1 MRAMGNAGFTLV
13 ELMVVVT
20 IAGVLAMV
28 GLPEMNNL
36 IKNSRIKSVS
46 LDIYSSLALARSEA
60 VKRNAGNISM
70 IAATGGWQ
78 NGWTVCVDV
87 DANGACGAGDVVLL
101 TGDAI
106 HSSIT
111 ISGPGGN
118 IVTFNRDGR
127 PSTGTAAF
135 TLRSGTNNTAVAM
148 RCIDLD
154 VSGRPRTRMDTNH
167 TDSDGCN

>member
-1 MRAMGNAGFTLV
+1 MRAMGQPGFTLV

-20 IAGVLAMV
+20 IVGVLAMV
-28 GLPEMNNL
+28 GLPEMNNM
-36 IKNSRIKSVS
+36 IKSSRIKSAS

-60 VKRNAGNISM
+60 VKRNAANISM
-70 IAATGGWQ
+70 VAATGGWQ

-87 DANGACGAGDVVLL
+87 DVNGACGAGDVMLL
-101 TGDAI
+101 TGEAI
-106 HSSIT
+106 HSTIT
-111 ISGPGGN
+111 VSGPAGN
-118 IVTFNRDGR
+118 IVTFGRDGR
-127 PSTGTAAF
+127 PNTGSAAF
-135 TLRSGTNNTAVAM
+135 TLRAGTNNVAAPM

>member
-1 MRAMGNAGFTLV
+1 MRAMGNAGFSLI

-20 IAGVLAMV
+20 IAGVLAAV
-28 GLPEMNNL
+28 GLPQMNNL
-36 IKNSRIKSVS
+36 IKNSRIKSAS

-60 VKRNAGNISM
+60 VKRNAANISM
-70 IAATGGWQ
+70 VAATGGWQ
-78 NGWTVCVDV
+78 NGWKVCVDV
-87 DANGACGAGDVVLL
+87 DADSLCGTGDVMLL

-106 HSSIT
+106 NSSIT
-111 ISGPGGN
+111 VSGPAGN
-118 IVTFNRDGR
+118 IVTFSRDGR

-135 TLRSGTNNTAVAM
+135 TLRAGTNNVAAAM